1 MRSFALP
8 LLICLAIGMPS
19 IAEAKKKH
27 EQDTSDDKLSCKQLT
42 GRMQVHIMELR
53 GFSGRQQASA
63 LSRGIQAG
71 FSATLGN
78 TAHGID
84 PQGEHD
90 DAIKQLYAYNQRL
103 VEKGCKSYD
112 LDAELKKN
120 EIDDVPAPTI
130 PAPKKKKPPDG
141 AQPAAQ

>member
-8 LLICLAIGMPS
+8 LLICLAVGLPTV
-19 IAEAKKKH
+19 AEAKKKH
-27 EQDTSDDKLSCKQLT
+27 EQDTADDQLSCKQIT

-130 PAPKKKKPPDG
+130 PAPKKKKPADA